1 MIHTVSAEGFDLTPK
16 LQKYLKA
23 KVKDIEKYVPR
34 KARESAVLAVHF
46 KLAKKGQEKAC
57 TLALQLPQKTLAAS
71 ETTGHM
77 YAALDI
83 ATVEIRRQLADY
95 KSIHGKRG
103 LRHRFARRLKRDKS
117 VVES

>member
-16 LQKYLKA
+16 LQKYLTS

-46 KLAKKGQEKAC
+46 KIAKKGQEKTC
-57 TLALQLPQKTLAAS
+57 TLALQLPQKTLAS
-71 ETTGHM
+71 RETTSHM

-83 ATVEIRRQLADY
+83 ATVEIRRQIAEY
-95 KSIHGKRG
+95 KGTHGRQA
-103 LRHRFARRLKRDKS
+103 LHRRVLRRLKRTGPPT
-117 VVES
+117 ES